1 MGLAG
6 GVHNAKQEK
15 VFERV
20 VFSVSQDDIAE
31 MAVDDVLVGQELLSY

>member
-1 MGLAG
+1 MYGGGEGMYQMGLAG

-20 VFSVSQDDIAE
+20 VFSVSR
-31 MAVDDVLVGQELLSY
+31 G

>member
-6 GVHNAKQEK
+6 GVHNAKQDK

-20 VFSVSQDDIAE
+20 VFSVE